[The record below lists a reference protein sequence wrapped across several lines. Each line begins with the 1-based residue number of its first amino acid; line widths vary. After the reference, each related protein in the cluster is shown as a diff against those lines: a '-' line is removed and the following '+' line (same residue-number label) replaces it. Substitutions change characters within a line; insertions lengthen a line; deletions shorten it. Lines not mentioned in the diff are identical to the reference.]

1 MKPTGCLS
9 KHLGIAHGWALN
21 EQKVPSSKVDQFWVV
36 SNSTPYHSKVNW
48 SWLVEDVF
56 TDIAAVEEEYK

>member
-1 MKPTGCLS
+1 M
-9 KHLGIAHGWALN
+9 GIAHGWALN